1 MDLIEVMRTTP
12 SVREFKPDPVPD
24 DVVHAILDVARFAP
38 NGGNRQGW
46 RVVVL
51 RDPSIRAQIRDLYVL
66 SWREYWAQVIQ
77 GLVPFAPRDNGRW
90 TGPAIDLE
98 AARDTPAP
106 NAFADH
112 LDTVPVLLAV
122 VVDLGTLAVTDNGLD
137 RQSIVGGGS
146 VYPFCHN
153 VLLAARNV
161 GVGGVMTTMLARQ
174 ETKAKELLHVP
185 DGHAIAALLAL
196 GYPVKQVTKL
206 RRAAVEEFTTV
217 DRFDGDP
224 FP

>member
-24 DVVHAILDVARFAP
+24 DVVHALLDVARFAP

-51 RDPSIRAQIRDLYVL
+51 RDPSLRAQIRDLYVL

-98 AARDTPAP
+98 AARATPAP

-112 LDTVPVLLAV
+112 LDTAPVLLAV

-196 GYPVKQVTKL
+196 GYPVKQLTKL